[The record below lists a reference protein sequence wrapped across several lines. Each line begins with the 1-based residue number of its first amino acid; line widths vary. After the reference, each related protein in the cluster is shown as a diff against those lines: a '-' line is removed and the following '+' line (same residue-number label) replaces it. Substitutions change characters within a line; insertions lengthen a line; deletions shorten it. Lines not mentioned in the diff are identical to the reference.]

1 MKQLEVKFF
10 ASLRETLG
18 HEALTVDWPDPA
30 EVNTLLD
37 VISTRLGSNA
47 RDVLEANDVL
57 IAVNQTM
64 VQRNHIIHPG
74 DEVAFLPPVTGG

>member
-18 HEALTVDWPDPA
+18 TESLTVDWPEPA
-30 EVNTLLD
+30 DIGVLINQLD
-37 VISTRLGSNA
+37 TRLGAETREILAAS
-47 RDVLEANDVL
+47 DIL

-64 VQRNHIIHPG
+64 VQRSHVLEPG

>member
-10 ASLRETLG
+10 ASLRELLSTESL
-18 HEALTVDWPDPA
+18 AVDWPEPA
-30 EVNTLLD
+30 DISVLIDQLD
-37 VISTRLGSNA
+37 TRLGA
-47 RDVLEANDVL
+47 ETREILEASDIL

-64 VQRNHIIHPG
+64 VQRSHVLQPG